1 MAPKSTAGVER
12 LFAAPAGRPRPQTK
26 GGSMSKLIIAL
37 TAVLTLGLPV
47 GIATAD
53 DPKPQPDATLA
64 LTEGSVAAGIG
75 FSWGGG
81 TLTYQGK
88 DYPVSVEGLT
98 VGSVGIAEAKATGK
112 VFGLKNLADFDGVYT
127 AAKLGATVGGGGD
140 MTTMKNAKNVT
151 IELNAI
157 TEGVKFTAG
166 PGGVKLK
173 LKQ

>member
-1 MAPKSTAGVER
+1 
-12 LFAAPAGRPRPQTK
+12 
-26 GGSMSKLIIAL
+26 MSKRIIAL
-37 TAVLTLGLPV
+37 IAGLALTLAA
-47 GIATAD
+47 GIASAAD
-53 DPKPQPDATLA
+53 DARQPDATLA

-112 VFGLKNLADFDGVYT
+112 VFGLKNLADFDGVYS
-127 AAKLGATVGGGGD
+127 AAELGAAAGAGGGL
-140 MTTMKNAKNVT
+140 TTMKNAKDVT
-151 IELNAI
+151 IELNAT
-157 TEGVKFTAG
+157 TEGVKLTAG

>member
-1 MAPKSTAGVER
+1 
-12 LFAAPAGRPRPQTK
+12 
-26 GGSMSKLIIAL
+26 MSKRIIAL
-37 TAVLTLGLPV
+37 IAGLALTLSA
-47 GIATAD
+47 GIASAAD
-53 DPKPQPDATLA
+53 DARQPDATLA

-112 VFGLKNLADFDGVYT
+112 VFGLKNLADFDGVYS
-127 AAKLGATVGGGGD
+127 AAELGAAAGAGGGL
-140 MTTMKNAKNVT
+140 TTMKNAKDVT
-151 IELNAI
+151 IELNAT
-157 TEGVKFTAG
+157 TEGVKLTAG

>member
-1 MAPKSTAGVER
+1 MY
-12 LFAAPAGRPRPQTK
+12 
-26 GGSMSKLIIAL
+26 KLVIAL
-37 TAVLTLGLPV
+37 TAVFTLGLSV
-47 GIATAD
+47 ATATAD
-53 DPKPQPDATLA
+53 DTKQPDATLA

-88 DYPVSVEGLT
+88 TYPVSVEGLT

-112 VFGLKNLADFDGVYT
+112 VFGLKNLSDFDGVYT

-140 MTTMKNAKNVT
+140 LTTMKNSKDVT
-151 IELNAI
+151 IELNAT
-157 TEGVKFTAG
+157 TEGVKLTAG

-173 LKQ
+173 IKQ

>member
-1 MAPKSTAGVER
+1 MHKLILALTTALALG
-12 LFAAPAGRPRPQTK
+12 LATITAAPA
-26 GGSMSKLIIAL
+26 SDA
-37 TAVLTLGLPV
+37 
-47 GIATAD
+47 
-53 DPKPQPDATLA
+53 PQPDATLA

-88 DYPVSVEGLT
+88 TYPVSIDGLT
-98 VGSVGIAEAKATGK
+98 VGSLGIAEAKATGK
-112 VFGLKNLADFDGVYT
+112 VFGLKNLSDFDGVYT

-140 MTTMKNAKNVT
+140 LTTMKNGRGVT
-151 IELNAI
+151 IELNAT

-173 LKQ
+173 IKP